1 MAEKAAHNIADMPQK
16 VREWIG
22 DRTVEEVE
30 CVIPDMVGF
39 ARGKAMPM
47 RKFVTMEKMYLS
59 PSLFYQTVSGDYAD
73 LDWSSLEVEHDMTMI
88 PDISTTRSV
97 PWSQDVTLQ
106 VISDLYT
113 QSGEP
118 VAFSPR
124 NVLRR
129 VLDLYRKKGWQPVVA
144 PEMEFYITR
153 PNLDPAKD
161 IEPPIGR
168 TGRVSNARKA
178 YSISGV
184 DDFGPVVDDIYD
196 FAEAQGL
203 DIDTM
208 IQEDGAGQLEIN
220 LKHGDPMVLADEVFT
235 FKRMIREAALRNDSY
250 ATFMAKPIEDQP
262 GSAMHLH
269 ISVLDKR
276 GKNIFTAANGQRS
289 KKFLSFIGGLQAHL
303 PAAVLI
309 LAPYVN
315 SYRRLVPDS
324 AAPINLE
331 WGKDNRS
338 VGLREPV
345 SEPLARRIENRVT
358 GMDANPYLAIAA
370 TLACGYL
377 GLTSTVQPRDPVD
390 KSGYALPHSLPRSV
404 LIAADKFE
412 KAKRLHRI
420 LGTEFCDLYLSIKR
434 SELNEYLQ
442 VISPWEREHLMLTV

>member
-1 MAEKAAHNIADMPQK
+1 MAAKPAHTLADMPQQ
-16 VREWIG
+16 VQAWIG
-22 DRTVEEVE
+22 ERMVEEVE

-47 RKFVTMEKMYLS
+47 RKFEAMERMYLS

-73 LDWSSLEVEHDMTMI
+73 LDWSTLEVEHDMTMI
-88 PDISTTRSV
+88 PDISTARSV

-106 VISDLYT
+106 VICDLVSQT
-113 QSGEP
+113 GEP

-129 VLDLYRKKGWQPVVA
+129 VLDLYAKKGWQPVVA

-168 TGRVSNARKA
+168 TGRISNARKA

-184 DDFGPVVDDIYD
+184 DDFGPIIDDIYD

-203 DIDTM
+203 EIDTM

-220 LKHGDPMVLADEVFT
+220 LKHGDPMALADQVFS
-235 FKRMIREAALRNDSY
+235 FKRMIREAALRHDSY
-250 ATFMAKPIEDQP
+250 ATFMAKPMEDQP

-269 ISVLDKR
+269 VSVLDRR
-276 GKNIFTAANGQRS
+276 GKNVFTAPNGGRS

-345 SEPLARRIENRVT
+345 SDPVARRIENRVT

-377 GLTSTVQPRDPVD
+377 GLTSTASPRDPVNR
-390 KSGYALPHSLPRSV
+390 SGYELPHSLPRSV
-404 LIAADKFE
+404 LFAAEKFE
-412 KAKRLHRI
+412 KAKRLHSI
-420 LGTEFCDLYLSIKR
+420 LGTEFCDLYLSLKR